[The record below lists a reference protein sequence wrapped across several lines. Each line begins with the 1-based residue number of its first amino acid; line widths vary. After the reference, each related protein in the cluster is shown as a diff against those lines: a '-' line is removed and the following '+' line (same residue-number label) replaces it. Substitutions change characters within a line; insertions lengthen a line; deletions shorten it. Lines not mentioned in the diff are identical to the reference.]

1 MRGKTITALS
11 HGNQAANQQRIMINL
26 LEVIHL
32 MMKYQLSFLIP
43 VTNGEG
49 HCKK

>member
-1 MRGKTITALS
+1 
-11 HGNQAANQQRIMINL
+11 MINL

-49 HCKK
+49 HSKKYQCILVQ